1 MFIFFVCTGN
11 KAAHFMCLHRNNE
24 YNIAVLEQLSS
35 IVVHRDEL
43 HVLKIWMIIFS
54 LWWTD
59 WFDLH
64 MQLGPASLLVHKSKL
79 KRTVR
84 KISKPTV
91 QPAVVNFINS
101 DWLQQ
106 SAMTCPLQVG

>member
-1 MFIFFVCTGN
+1 
-11 KAAHFMCLHRNNE
+11 MCLHRNNE

-64 MQLGPASLLVHKSKL
+64 MQLGPVSSLVHKSKF
-79 KRTVR
+79 KSMV
-84 KISKPTV
+84 KE
-91 QPAVVNFINS
+91 NS
-101 DWLQQ
+101 EKY
-106 SAMTCPLQVG
+106 